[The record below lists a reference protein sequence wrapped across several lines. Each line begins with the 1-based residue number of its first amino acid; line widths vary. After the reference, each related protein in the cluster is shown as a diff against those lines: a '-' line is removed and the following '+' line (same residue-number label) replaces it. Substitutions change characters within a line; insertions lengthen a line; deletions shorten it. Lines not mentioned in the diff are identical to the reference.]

1 MATVLCVEDEP
12 DLRECIAEELAEEGY
27 EIFEARD
34 GLEGLQMVLRHK
46 PDIVVSDI
54 SMPRMS
60 GLEFVEKLRTEHPER
75 AEMPFV
81 FLTAFNDRD
90 DMLKGLEA
98 GADDYLTK
106 PVDFELLLTKVA
118 SGLRQAQRMLE
129 LKEKQQAKLYCALT
143 KDKPV
148 EVEQP
153 KPTMPAHKLVL
164 VGESNP
170 GLWTVKQQLE
180 DLGQHVHVFTSG
192 RAYLNKAEC
201 IDADAIFLWLQ
212 TDDMQAPMIAT
223 MCKELDHKTIVVLP
237 ESLQGE
243 MKKPEMNGVHDVVC
257 LPITDADLVK
267 QLKAWL
273 GS

>member
-27 EIFEARD
+27 ETYEARD
-34 GLEGLQMVLRHK
+34 GVEGLQMVLRHK

-60 GLEFVEKLRTEHPER
+60 GLEFVSKLREDHPDL

-81 FLTAFNDRD
+81 FLSAFNDRD
-90 DMLKGLEA
+90 DVLKGLDA

-118 SGLRQAQRMLE
+118 TGLRQTQRMLE
-129 LKEKQQAKLYCALT
+129 LKKKQQAKLYCSLT
-143 KDKPV
+143 KDMPV
-148 EVEQP
+148 QESRP
-153 KPTMPAHKLVL
+153 KPTMSAHKLVL

-170 GLWTVKQQLE
+170 GLWKVKEQLE
-180 DLGQHVHVFTSG
+180 TFGQNVHVFTSG

-201 IDADAIFLWLQ
+201 IDADAIFLWMQ

-223 MCKELDHKTIVVLP
+223 MCKALDHKTIVVLP
-237 ESLQGE
+237 ESLKGE
-243 MKKPEMNGVHDVVC
+243 MTKPEMNGVHDVVC
-257 LPITDADLVK
+257 LPITDAELAGK
-267 QLKAWL
+267 LEIWL
-273 GS
+273 RA